1 MGFDFNR
8 VSSIKSKPNDSGW
21 SDPVSFFYKLT
32 HPEIKD
38 LYPVQRDILQSW
50 YAELKKGNNDKIVSL
65 STGGG
70 KTLIGLMV
78 AESIRREKDGK
89 VLYICPNNYLGKQTV
104 EEGSKY
110 GIKTASYL
118 GSKWED
124 KELFLDN
131 ESICVTNYA
140 AVFNSRSIFRDL
152 EIKGIIFDDAHLSL
166 DLLDEQFTI
175 RVDDGELIIKITNIF
190 KSSEVIKEKID
201 SIQGGDPLSL
211 IMIPPLEWHKQS
223 ETIKTLLSANPEV
236 SQGLQWIN
244 LKEKLDRTFC
254 FVSSRK
260 LEISLLYPDVKHHYA
275 FQDGVHRVYLSA
287 TIPNLD
293 DLTRVFG
300 VTPSR
305 IETNNPDYNP
315 QRLFIFSSKTKI
327 EDSERE
333 IRENIKNISSKTL
346 VLVPNKEHAA
356 QYRAS
361 GSSIVENSEEAIQKI
376 NEFKVAPDGIL
387 VLANRY
393 DGIDLPGGAC
403 HALLIDGLPYT
414 GTLKTRFF
422 SEYFHNH
429 QNYFLRSVIASKL
442 IQAFGRTIRSNND
455 YSVIFLLG
463 DKLNSWII
471 NRDNRRFFKADLS
484 GDIEIGL
491 AVSETISTIDE
502 LIAASSEILNQ
513 TDGWKEFLEEK
524 RSEVQLQSEVSKE
537 SEEKNVL
544 LAQKE
549 RDVHDLF
556 MAGKYEECLESILV
570 ISGDLAEYSKPIL
583 GLYLS
588 IAVICC
594 SKTGDYRL
602 AEMSARA
609 YGIKPIFGMPVTV
622 TSGKRSL
629 QAQRIIDMNGS
640 LPNFD
645 WSVKGKLFDEN
656 LKQLGKILGFESSR
670 PEINGDGTLDVCW
683 EDEER
688 EIVLGFENKIE
699 KINKVLSKQ
708 EIDQCSGHENWL
720 AQNYP
725 RHKRFMFVVGRI
737 DGYNELASPLDLN
750 ILEVTEIERVSNEI
764 KQVHGK
770 KVYPEQVDASLD
782 SGELRIDTVFPQI
795 KVSTLPKIKN

>member
-1 MGFDFNR
+1 MGFDFNK
-8 VSSIKSKPNDSGW
+8 VSSIKSKPSDSGW

-50 YAELKKGNNDKIVSL
+50 YTELKNGGNDKIVSL

-78 AESIRREKDGK
+78 AESIRREGDRK
-89 VLYICPNNYLGKQTV
+89 VLYICPNNYLGIQTI
-104 EEGSKY
+104 EESSKY

-118 GSKWED
+118 GSKWENKD
-124 KELFLDN
+124 LFLENDAVC
-131 ESICVTNYA
+131 ITNYA
-140 AVFNSRSIFRDL
+140 SVFNSRSIFKDF

-166 DLLDEQFTI
+166 DLLDDQFTV
-175 RVDDGELIIKITNIF
+175 RVDDGELIIKITDIF
-190 KSSEVIKEKID
+190 KSSEAIKEKID
-201 SIQGGDPLSL
+201 SIQKGDPLSL
-211 IMIPPLEWHKQS
+211 VMIPPLEWHRQS
-223 ETIKTLLSANPEV
+223 ETIKSLLGADSTV
-236 SQGLQWIN
+236 SQSLPWLN

-254 FVSSRK
+254 FVSARR
-260 LEISLLYPDVKHHYA
+260 LEISLLYPDVGNHYA
-275 FQDGVHRVYLSA
+275 FQEGVHRVYLSA

-327 EDSERE
+327 EDSEKE
-333 IRENIKNISSKTL
+333 IRESIQSVSPKTL
-346 VLVPNKEHAA
+346 VLVPSKEQAA
-356 QYRAS
+356 QYRGEAV
-361 GSSIVENSEEAIQKI
+361 SIVENSEEAVQKI
-376 NEFKVAPDGIL
+376 KAFKAVTDGVL

-455 YSVIFLLG
+455 YSIIFLLG
-463 DKLNSWII
+463 DKLNSWVI
-471 NRDNRRFFKADLS
+471 NRDNRKFFKADLS
-484 GDIEIGL
+484 RDIEIGL
-491 AVSETISTIDE
+491 AISESILTIDD
-502 LIAASSEILNQ
+502 LVSASSEILNQ
-513 TDGWKEFLEEK
+513 TEDWKKFLEDK
-524 RSEVQLQSEVSKE
+524 RSEAKPQGEVSKE
-537 SEEKNVL
+537 SEEKNIL
-544 LAQKE
+544 LAKKE
-549 RDVHDLF
+549 REIHNLF
-556 MAGKYEECLESILV
+556 MLGKYAECLEAILSIED
-570 ISGDLAEYSKPIL
+570 DLAEYSKPIL

-594 SKTGDYRL
+594 SKTEDYRL
-602 AEMSARA
+602 AELSARA
-609 YGIKPIFGMPVTV
+609 YGIKPIFGMPVTIDSN
-622 TSGKRSL
+622 TRSL
-629 QAQRIIDMNGS
+629 QAQRIIDLSGS

-645 WSVKGKLFDEN
+645 WTMKGKAFDES
-656 LKQLGKILGFESSR
+656 LKQLGKVLGFEASR
-670 PEINGDGTLDVCW
+670 PEMNGDGTLDVCW

-688 EIVLGFENKIE
+688 KVVIGFENKIE
-699 KINKVLSKQ
+699 KTNEILSKQ
-708 EIDQCSGHENWL
+708 EIDQCSGHGNWL
-720 AQNYP
+720 SQNYP
-725 RHKRFMFVVGRI
+725 DYERIMFVVGRI
-737 DGYNELASPLDLN
+737 DYYNELASPLDLN
-750 ILEVTEIERVSNEI
+750 ILEVTEIERVSGEI

-782 SGELRIDTVFPQI
+782 SQKLRASSIFPQV
-795 KVSTLPKIKN
+795 KVSSLPKIKS